1 MKRYIFAS
9 ALLCMALATGCER
22 NDEDDDLARFGE
34 RTEDAFENAGERAE
48 EAMERTGDAIEDTAE
63 DASREMQDG
72 SG

>member
-22 NDEDDDLARFGE
+22 NDDDDLARYGE
-34 RTEDAFENAGERAE
+34 RTEDAFERAGERTE